1 MPVTVYLSA
10 MEYRILFSYFLTL
23 PVLVVIDMAYLWSL
37 NLLPEGTNWY
47 ALSAFYIVYSLGLY
61 YFAIYHGFSR
71 QSLPI
76 AILSGLAF
84 GFFMYA
90 TYGLATMTVLPELP
104 LSVMLVDM
112 VRGAVVSGVVAAAGF
127 FINRAVVS
135 A

>member
-1 MPVTVYLSA
+1 
-10 MEYRILFSYFLTL
+10 MEYRILFSYFFTL
-23 PVLVVIDMAYLWSL
+23 PFLVVLDLAYQLQFG
-37 NLLPEGTNWY
+37 LLSAETNWY

-76 AILSGLAF
+76 ALLSGAAF

-90 TYGLATMTVLPELP
+90 TYGLSTMAVLPELP
-104 LSVMLVDM
+104 LSVIFLDM
-112 VRGAVVSGVVAAAGF
+112 VRGAVLSGVVATIGF